1 MNLGAFEI
9 ALVNQVKLASGLA
22 AGKVIW
28 ANQTRDRPV
37 RPFIE
42 LTVLSSEVA
51 STHSESGVSNNPT
64 PTAGNEIIL
73 TTTDHVDIRVQM
85 RAFSA
90 EVTGSNKAFN
100 LLDKVRQHFGKESC
114 IETLSNLAESIAVV
128 DREAVADATI
138 VLETEHEGR
147 AVWNVR
153 LRVADVTTE
162 TTTYIQETVVET
174 TVTQTSG
181 DVVRTITVT
190 AP

>member
-1 MNLGAFEI
+1 MNLGALEI
-9 ALVNQVKLASGLA
+9 ALVTEVKRATGLPN
-22 AGKVIW
+22 GKVIW
-28 ANQTRDRPV
+28 TNQTRDRPL
-37 RPFIE
+37 RPFVE
-42 LTVLSSEVA
+42 LAVTESSTG
-51 STHSESGVSNNPT
+51 SSHSESAVSDTIPS
-64 PTAGNEIIL
+64 TAGNEITL
-73 TTTDHVDIRVQM
+73 TTKDHVDLTVQA

-114 IETLSNLAESIAVV
+114 LEVLEGLPEAIAVV
-128 DREAVADATI
+128 DRGVVQDATI

-147 AVWNVR
+147 AVFTLR

-162 TTTYIQETVVET
+162 TTTFIQEAVLEN

-181 DVVRTITVT
+181 DVVTTFTVA

>member
-1 MNLGAFEI
+1 MNLGAFEV
-9 ALVNQVKLASGLA
+9 ALVTEVKRATGLA
-22 AGKVIW
+22 NGKVIW
-28 ANQTRDRPV
+28 ANQTRDRPI

-42 LTVLSSEVA
+42 LAVTESSA
-51 STHSESGVSNNPT
+51 GSPHSESAISDTVPST
-64 PTAGNEIIL
+64 PGNEITL
-73 TTTDHVDIRVQM
+73 TTKDHADLTVQL

-114 IETLSNLAESIAVV
+114 IEALEVLPEAIAVV
-128 DREAVADATI
+128 DRGVVQDATI

-147 AVWNVR
+147 AIFTLR

-162 TTTYIQETVVET
+162 TTTFIQETVVET
-174 TVTQTSG
+174 KVTQTNG
-181 DVVRTITVT
+181 DVTRTFTVA